1 MEGHLLTGDSGW
13 QPATA
18 QAVSDLLAKKTFF
31 WLDMEALD
39 QEVMDLL
46 SGPFQFHPLAL
57 EDVEH
62 FGQRPKIEEFDGY
75 LFIVAYGA
83 ESTEGPNT
91 VPSLIEV
98 HCFFAAT
105 FLVTIHRGH
114 CSDLYQIA
122 HRLADRRAADASPL
136 LVLHRVLD
144 ALVDGFF
151 PVLSAM
157 DDRIDDLEDGILSAP
172 TDEQLGALFDMK
184 RGLVQ
189 VRKVVTPERDMFGVM
204 LSGGFHVP
212 GMDSDSERYFRDVYD
227 HLIRISDLVDSYR
240 DLLTGAM
247 DTYLST
253 VSNRLNVVMK
263 QLTIIATI
271 FLPLSFLTGFFGQNF
286 GWLVGHLD
294 GLPVFVGAGIGLE
307 LLAVVGLLTLF
318 RRRHWL

>member
-1 MEGHLLTGDSGW
+1 MDGHLLTSESGW
-13 QPATA
+13 QPASA
-18 QAVSDLLAKKTFF
+18 EAVTDLLKKKTFF
-31 WLDMEALD
+31 WLDLDALD

-46 SGPFQFHPLAL
+46 AGPFQFHPLAI

-62 FGQRPKIEEFDGY
+62 FGQRPKIEDFDGY

-83 ESTEGPNT
+83 EATKEPNP

-98 HCFFAAT
+98 HCFFASN

-114 CSDLYQIA
+114 CSDLHQIA
-122 HRLADRRAADASPL
+122 HRMADRKADGTPL
-136 LVLHRVLD
+136 LVLHRVID

-151 PVLSAM
+151 PVLASM
-157 DDRIDDLEDGILSAP
+157 DDRIDELEDGILSEP

-189 VRKVVTPERDMFGVM
+189 MRKVVTPERDMFGVM
-204 LSGGFHVP
+204 LSGGYDVP
-212 GMDSDSERYFRDVYD
+212 GMDSDSERYFRDIYD

-253 VSNRLNVVMK
+253 VSNKLNVVMK

-286 GWLVGHLD
+286 GWLVSHLD
-294 GLPVFVGAGIGLE
+294 GLPIFIGAGIGLE
-307 LLAVVGLLTLF
+307 ILAVVGLLTLF